1 MARRSWG
8 QSRLLTQKSWAVI
21 KENRYLLA
29 FPVLG
34 FVASLIPLA
43 IFWIPAGLLWLAD
56 QTAAG
61 IAVAVIGLFANQIV
75 LSIASGG
82 LVAAADTE
90 LSGGDSSIGHGVA
103 RSLARL
109 LPLVAWAFIATVVNV
124 IVGFMR
130 GNNQNGAV
138 DALRNIAAAGVL
150 AMWSLV
156 TFFVVPFIMLDGQGP
171 IGAIKESF
179 ALFKEKWGVQIFGG
193 VRIGGVV
200 GLVTILPGVLL
211 VVLGFIAATAG
222 SAGFLAGGI
231 ALIVVGILLFM
242 VGSLLVT
249 TMRGIFSVV
258 LFRFAKDGVVAG
270 GFTEQ
275 ELAQAVRTSR

>member
-1 MARRSWG
+1 MARGSWG
-8 QSRLLTQKSWAVI
+8 QSRLLTKKSWAVI
-21 KENRYLLA
+21 RENRYLLA
-29 FPVLG
+29 FPVIG
-34 FVASLIPLA
+34 FLASLIPLA
-43 IFWIPAGLLWLAD
+43 VFWIPAGLLWLND

-61 IAVAVIGLFANQIV
+61 IALVVLGIFANQIV

-82 LVAAADTE
+82 LVAAADSE
-90 LSGGDSSIGHGVA
+90 LSGGDSSIGHGIA

-109 LPLVAWAFIATVVNV
+109 IPLIGWALIATVVNV
-124 IVGFMR
+124 IVGFIR

-150 AMWSLV
+150 AMWSLI

-171 IGAIKESF
+171 ISAIKKSF

-200 GLVTILPGVLL
+200 GLVTILPGILL
-211 VVLGFIAATAG
+211 VILGFVAATAG
-222 SAGFLAGGI
+222 STTLLAGGI
-231 ALIVVGILLFM
+231 FLIVLGILLFM
-242 VGSLLVT
+242 IGALLLS

-258 LFRFAKDGVVAG
+258 LFRFAKDGVVEG

-275 ELAQAVRTSR
+275 ELADAIRTSR

>member
-1 MARRSWG
+1 MARGSWG
-8 QSRLLTQKSWAVI
+8 QSRLLTKKSWAVI
-21 KENRYLLA
+21 RENRYLLA
-29 FPVLG
+29 FPVIG
-34 FVASLIPLA
+34 FLASLIPLA
-43 IFWIPAGLLWLAD
+43 VFWIPAGLLWLND

-61 IAVAVIGLFANQIV
+61 IALVVLGIFANQIV

-82 LVAAADTE
+82 LVAAADSE
-90 LSGGDSSIGHGVA
+90 LSGGDSSIGHGIA

-109 LPLVAWAFIATVVNV
+109 IPLIGWALIATVVNI
-124 IVGFMR
+124 IVGFIR

-150 AMWSLV
+150 AMWSLI

-171 IGAIKESF
+171 ISAIKKSF

-200 GLVTILPGVLL
+200 GLVTILPGILL
-211 VVLGFIAATAG
+211 VILGFVAATAG
-222 SAGFLAGGI
+222 STTLLAGGI
-231 ALIVVGILLFM
+231 FLIVLGILLFM
-242 VGSLLVT
+242 IGALLLS

-258 LFRFAKDGVVAG
+258 LFRFAKDGVVEG

-275 ELAQAVRTSR
+275 ELADAIRTSR